1 MIVSE
6 KLQATISHNKL
17 ISLGPDTAV
26 SRYKERDILP
36 TRCTR
41 LHHVFSASCV
51 IDTLCTRGR
60 RISLIL
66 EVSPCTKDNTHT
78 KRKINHNGLITNGI
92 MMPRHILCLSPAR
105 NWISNVLC
113 HGLLNFSVSEGE
125 RWEVRGER
133 WFVDIGGIVDHHC
146 LSCILTIYSRCL
158 SLVIRVRQCSVVIQL
173 KPFYIKSL
181 NWLWQLVVTTG
192 VYLSNVYIVLMKSS
206 PLFDFAFFNRN
217 LIPLL
222 SPCFCI
228 SIYPPIFRWPY
239 DTNLFNEFTL
249 RLAVSNNENKL
260 D

>member
-105 NWISNVLC
+105 TWISNVLC

-133 WFVDIGGIVDHHC
+133 WLFV
-146 LSCILTIYSRCL
+146 LLIL
-158 SLVIRVRQCSVVIQL
+158 VE
-173 KPFYIKSL
+173 
-181 NWLWQLVVTTG
+181 
-192 VYLSNVYIVLMKSS
+192 
-206 PLFDFAFFNRN
+206 
-217 LIPLL
+217 LL
-222 SPCFCI
+222 SSLPSSI
-228 SIYPPIFRWPY
+228 SVLIVTGAIYIIVRH
-239 DTNLFNEFTL
+239 TG
-249 RLAVSNNENKL
+249 R
-260 D
+260 